1 MGVCVLS
8 ISFKRYIYVYIY
20 MYGTHNYVSTVDF
33 IKALGE
39 NSASVS
45 IDNERQSQ
53 WEKLLTE
60 ANLKR
65 MKDFFAMF
73 DSQDSRN
80 RAKCNNHWGL
90 YSKKA
95 FCRLDPNLFLYYA
108 SSFLEHE
115 WFYKLRISLRV
126 YKKLITF
133 IHMYFFS
140 QNSCSKPFFV
150 KNTRLGYRQYFTAT
164 WLKRKKKRVKEA
176 LHLAPRHSSRMYG
189 FKCEF

>member
-1 MGVCVLS
+1 MVH
-8 ISFKRYIYVYIY
+8 I
-20 MYGTHNYVSTVDF
+20 NYVSTVDF

-60 ANLKR
+60 ADLKR
-65 MKDFFAMF
+65 MKDFFADVRF
-73 DSQDSRN
+73 AGFEKSR
-80 RAKCNNHWGL
+80 KCNNHRGL

-115 WFYKLRISLRV
+115 
-126 YKKLITF
+126 
-133 IHMYFFS
+133 
-140 QNSCSKPFFV
+140 
-150 KNTRLGYRQYFTAT
+150 
-164 WLKRKKKRVKEA
+164 
-176 LHLAPRHSSRMYG
+176 
-189 FKCEF
+189 